1 MKLRQFDGLK
11 LVLMLNVSL
20 RVLPNG
26 SHLLVELANLLVFNA

>member
-20 RVLPNG
+20 RVLPNA
-26 SHLLVELANLLVFNA
+26 SHLLVELANLSVFNA

>member
-20 RVLPNG
+20 RVLPQCKPPARRTRKPF
-26 SHLLVELANLLVFNA
+26 SI